1 MASGFDFYAALRE
14 LLEQIPENKVST
26 PCDIARAMGD
36 PAAERAITEALQRKE
51 LRSFVT
57 RVTKTPKSQ
66 EKTFVDFES
75 DEPLRRLAELQRVMI
90 KRIITV
96 DEQVRFLNVAGADVS
111 YSVDAAYAACVVM
124 DEETNILETRS
135 AIAATRFPYIPGYLA
150 FREAPAILSAVRKTS
165 GFDVLMVNGHGA
177 AHPRGCGLA
186 AFVGLEL
193 DAPTVGV
200 ARRRLFGDVGAEQDG
215 WAPIT
220 HEGVLIGAELRD
232 KGKSPIY
239 VSVGHRV
246 SLESSVEIVRDLR
259 TEGSLPEPL
268 RVAHLR
274 AEEERKTRTQS
285 A

>member
-14 LLEQIPENKVST
+14 LLEQIPEKWVST
-26 PCDIARAMGD
+26 PRDIARALGD
-36 PAAERAITEALQRKE
+36 PAADRAITEALQRKE
-51 LRSFVT
+51 LRSFAT
-57 RVTKTPKSQ
+57 RVTETPKPQ
-66 EKTFVDFES
+66 EKTFADFES
-75 DEPLRRLAELQRVMI
+75 DEPLKRLAELQRIMA
-90 KRIITV
+90 KQIIPV
-96 DEQVRFLNVAGADVS
+96 DDQVSIRSVAGADAS
-111 YSVDAAYAACVVM
+111 YSMDTAYAACVVM
-124 DEETNILETRS
+124 DEKMNISETRS
-135 AIAATRFPYIPGYLA
+135 AITATRFPYIPGYLA
-150 FREAPAILSAVRKTS
+150 FREAAAILSVVRKTS

-200 ARRRLFGDVGAEQDG
+200 ARGRLFGDVGAEQDG

-220 HEGVLIGAELRD
+220 HEGVLIGAELREM
-232 KGKSPIY
+232 GRHPIY

-246 SLESSVEIVRDLR
+246 SLESSVGIVRDLR

-268 RVAHLR
+268 RVAHIR